1 MDMLVGSRQ
10 KNATQKKN
18 RHVLLRIT
26 IGLIIVFAAASAVAI
41 YFEQE
46 ERIER
51 MRAQREILDRQLLII
66 QAEQAEL
73 LELSSLVDTD
83 EYIERIAR
91 DQLGM
96 VRPNEI
102 VFED

>member
-1 MDMLVGSRQ
+1 MLVGSRQ
-10 KNATQKKN
+10 KSSPQKKN
-18 RHVLLRIT
+18 RHLLLRIT
-26 IGLIIVFAAASAVAI
+26 IGLLIVFAAASAVAI

-46 ERIER
+46 ERFER
-51 MRAQREILDRQLLII
+51 MQAQRAILDQQFLII
-66 QAEQAEL
+66 QAEHAKL

-83 EYIERIAR
+83 EYIERVAR

>member
-1 MDMLVGSRQ
+1 MLVGSRQ
-10 KNATQKKN
+10 KSSPQKKN
-18 RHVLLRIT
+18 RHLLLRIT
-26 IGLIIVFAAASAVAI
+26 IGLLIVFAAASAVAI

-46 ERIER
+46 ERFER
-51 MRAQREILDRQLLII
+51 MQAQRAILDQQLLII
-66 QAEQAEL
+66 QAEHAKL

-83 EYIERIAR
+83 EYIERVAR